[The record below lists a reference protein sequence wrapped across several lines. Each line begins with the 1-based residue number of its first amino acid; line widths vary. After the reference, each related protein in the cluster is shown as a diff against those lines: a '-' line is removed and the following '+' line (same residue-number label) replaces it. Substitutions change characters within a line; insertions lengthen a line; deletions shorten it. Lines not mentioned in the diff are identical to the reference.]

1 MIPSKIFHGSQKYG
15 SSSKFGKNIPC
26 PIILRA
32 ASAMYMLTK
41 TTSYV
46 SKRFEGRVLRGS
58 SAAMKMLF
66 VMITMRII
74 LLNISDVTII

>member
-1 MIPSKIFHGSQKYG
+1 
-15 SSSKFGKNIPC
+15 
-26 PIILRA
+26 
-32 ASAMYMLTK
+32 MLTN

-46 SKRFEGRVLRGS
+46 SKRLEGRFLRGS